1 MKTGLLLL
9 TLILLCGTT
18 AAEPTLS
25 TPYCIEGFVWDDAG
39 DREEGVE
46 ITLVYEAQAHTIITA
61 IDGSFVF
68 STQNFAGIQDGDVVT
83 LHCKYGVKTVRIN
96 YVHSYLSG
104 LKMVYVGQYGV
115 GVTFN
120 EPSQSEA
127 IAAFLALGLIA
138 IPIGNGIYRLFKR
151 KE

>member
-1 MKTGLLLL
+1 VLVT
-9 TLILLCGTT
+9 
-18 AAEPTLS
+18 
-25 TPYCIEGFVWDDAG
+25 FVFEDQ
-39 DREEGVE
+39 
-46 ITLVYEAQAHTIITA
+46 THTITTS

-68 STQNFAGIQDGDVVT
+68 STMNFEGIEDGDLVT
-83 LHCKYGVKTVRIN
+83 ISCKHGVKTVEIN
-96 YVHSYLSG
+96 YYHSFVSG
-104 LKMVYVGQYGV
+104 MGMVDRRQSGI

-138 IPIGNGIYRLFKR
+138 IPIGNGIYRLFKK